1 MLLSSMPAQPNE
13 FERTLQVL
21 DSLPAKL
28 DEARVKQGIDT
39 KTQAKYIGVT
49 LTTLTRFSAP
59 GAKPTAKTERAVLRY
74 LAGQ

>member
-13 FERTLQVL
+13 FERTLQTL

-39 KTQAKYIGVT
+39 KTQAKRIGVT
-49 LTTLTRFSAP
+49 ALTLSRFIAP
-59 GAKPTAKTERAVLRY
+59 GARPTVATERAVLRY
-74 LAGQ
+74 LAAL